1 MVSLVL
7 TSSQLLKWLV
17 TLITFDWNNHPGN
30 TAEVGLL
37 LVVVT
42 PMIYN
47 LKVGRVLVDGGAGL
61 NLLSSEVFLLM
72 QIGEHK
78 LVPLMPFYGATDR
91 KMVPL

>member
-1 MVSLVL
+1 MVSPVL

-17 TLITFDWNNHPGN
+17 TLITFDWNNQPGN

-47 LKVGRVLVDGGAGL
+47 LKVGRVLVEGEAGL
-61 NLLSSEVFLLM
+61 NLLSSEVFL
-72 QIGEHK
+72 
-78 LVPLMPFYGATDR
+78 
-91 KMVPL
+91 